1 MDLSNLISEAKSGLK
16 NTFGKQPSVIAAAP
30 GRVNL
35 IGEHIDYC
43 DGFVLPFALEQNII
57 IAAVPNDSDRVRLA
71 SSLGGDSVEID
82 VSGEI
87 PEAEPKWANYPRGVM
102 HYFRKETGCTLPG
115 FDAYITSNVPS
126 GGGLSSS
133 AAFELATATLLE
145 GLTGITME
153 TKAKA
158 LLCQKAEHNYAHCPC
173 GIMDQFA
180 SAFGQQDRLV
190 MIDCQSGEPS
200 LVPFENPDL
209 TVIVANTCVEHELSD
224 GGYASRRKATE
235 DGLQIIGKS
244 SWRDVTAEDVDAA
257 RAQMGDIVYR
267 RGRHVVGEIQR
278 TIDAAEALKNSD
290 FQILGELMYASHASL
305 RDDFEVSCKELDIMV
320 EIARTIG
327 KDGGVIGSRMTGGGF
342 GGSTVTLCESSH
354 ADDIV
359 ANMHSQYLDQTGITP
374 EIFISRPGQGARLL

>member
-1 MDLSNLISEAKSGLK
+1 MDLSNLISEAKSGLE

-102 HYFRKETGCTLPG
+102 HYFRKENGCTLPG